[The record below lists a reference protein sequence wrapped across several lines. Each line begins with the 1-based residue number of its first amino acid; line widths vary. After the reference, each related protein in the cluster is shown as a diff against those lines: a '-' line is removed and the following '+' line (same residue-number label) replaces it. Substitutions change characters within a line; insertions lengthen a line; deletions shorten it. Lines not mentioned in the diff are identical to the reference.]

1 MDGASDLVH
10 ISRGDVILIDLSR
23 VDHQIIMSVDKSRD
37 EFSASDDRIV
47 KKYRVQE
54 VKEEAGS
61 YSAILEDGR
70 EFELFQMS

>member
-1 MDGASDLVH
+1 
-10 ISRGDVILIDLSR
+10 
-23 VDHQIIMSVDKSRD
+23 MSVDKSRD